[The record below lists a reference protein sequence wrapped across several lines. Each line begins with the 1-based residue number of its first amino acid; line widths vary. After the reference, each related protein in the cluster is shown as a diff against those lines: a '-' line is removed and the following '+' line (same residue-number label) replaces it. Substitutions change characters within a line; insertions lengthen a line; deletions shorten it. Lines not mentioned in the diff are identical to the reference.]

1 MTEFTRYRRKQIA
14 ELRPSAY
21 RIASKD
27 DRAILYVI
35 VTLALVVLISIG
47 AVWKT
52 MAADNNPP
60 CLTKEQARAKWPN
73 DYLHWHTAHH
83 CWNNERGTANT
94 ALRPDGTV
102 QIIRAPKPNRATKA
116 DRKDMAARPS
126 FDTNDNMVRPPP
138 KSGSGRTI
146 KVESPSIYFLDLMPG
161 GGTVV
166 AMLQSEEMTR
176 SPRIVDFDEERPV
189 FAPWQERIAK

>member
-1 MTEFTRYRRKQIA
+1 MDAEMDAAFQIGK
-14 ELRPSAY
+14 P
-21 RIASKD
+21 D
-27 DRAILYVI
+27 DRILLYVAT
-35 VTLALVVLISIG
+35 VLALVIAVTFF

-73 DYLHWHTAHH
+73 DWLYWHGVHH
-83 CWNNERGTANT
+83 CWNNTQGTANT
-94 ALRPDGTV
+94 ASKADGTV
-102 QIIRAPKPNRATKA
+102 QIIRAPKPNRALKA
-116 DRKDMAARPS
+116 DRKDMAARPG

-146 KVESPSIYFLDLMPG
+146 KVESPSIYFPDLMPG

-166 AMLQSEEMTR
+166 AMLQSDAMTTW
-176 SPRIVDFDEERPV
+176 PLVTDFDEPPPV
-189 FAPWQERIAK
+189 FMPWQLRIAK